1 MNSASLVN
9 SSGPNSGELQ
19 TSRYEFFV
27 ARSCISEHDKRTK
40 KQQMINER
48 EKKVERASIT
58 GRFQPLAS

>member
-1 MNSASLVN
+1 MNFL
-9 SSGPNSGELQ
+9 LQ
-19 TSRYEFFV
+19 DLAYQNMTNEQ
-27 ARSCISEHDKRTK
+27 K